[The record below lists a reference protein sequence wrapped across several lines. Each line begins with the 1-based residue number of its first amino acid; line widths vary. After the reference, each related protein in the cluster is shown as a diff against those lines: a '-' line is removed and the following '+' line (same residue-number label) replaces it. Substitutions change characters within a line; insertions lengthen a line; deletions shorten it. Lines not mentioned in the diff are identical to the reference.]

1 MNQKFNMKRQI
12 LVAMVLMAIITGI
25 SSCEKY
31 SFMPPVINPIDTIH
45 FETDIQPIFSANC
58 ITCHNTL
65 RSPDLREGKSYDALT
80 TGGYVNQPGETS
92 ILYTQ
97 MNKSDHKARSTD
109 ADKQKVLIWINQGA
123 LDN

>member
-12 LVAMVLMAIITGI
+12 LVAMVLLAIIAGI

-45 FETDIQPIFSANC
+45 FETDIQPIFNANC

-80 TGGYVNQPGETS
+80 KGGYVDQPGLTS

-97 MNKSDHKARSTD
+97 MNKSDHTARSTD

>member
-12 LVAMVLMAIITGI
+12 LVAMVLLAIITGI

-31 SFMPPVINPIDTIH
+31 TFMPPVINPIDTIH
-45 FETDIQPIFSANC
+45 FETDIQPIFTANC
-58 ITCHNTL
+58 ITCHGAL
-65 RSPDLREGKSYDALT
+65 RSPDLRDGKSYDALT
-80 TGGYVNQPGETS
+80 KGAYVNQPGETS

-97 MNKSDHKARSTD
+97 MKATDHIARSTD
-109 ADKQKVLIWINQGA
+109 ADRQKVLIWINQGA

>member
-1 MNQKFNMKRQI
+1 MNQKFNMKGQI
-12 LVAMVLMAIITGI
+12 LVAMVLIAIIAGI

-31 SFMPPVINPIDTIH
+31 TFMPPVVNPMDTIH
-45 FETDIQPIFSANC
+45 FETDIQPIFTANC
-58 ITCHNTL
+58 IMCHSVL
-65 RSPDLREGKSYDALT
+65 QSPNLSEGKSYDALT

-97 MNKSDHKARSTD
+97 MNKSDHTARSTD
-109 ADKQKVLIWINQGA
+109 ADKQKVIIWINQGA